1 MMQLVVGQLING
13 VIIGSLY
20 GIIALAVS
28 LTSGIT
34 GIVNFALGVFMMVGA
49 YLTWH
54 LNANFGV
61 AFPLAAAFASA
72 AVAVL
77 GLVADVLLF
86 RHTRNNLINGLI
98 VSIGLTSV
106 LIAGVSLIWTTTPQN
121 MDPFVSGVFSI
132 GGVVVP
138 KMKVLMCVILVS
150 LFVMTYYALTKTW
163 AGRAAYAYSQNPEA
177 AELMGVATVRLQVGV
192 ATFGAALCGVAGA
205 MYATLYSLSPEI
217 GALYI
222 LKGIEAALL
231 VGVGSI
237 LGALIGGI
245 MIGIAEGVGSI
256 FLPLAFNDAYGL
268 VMLVLVLLFRP
279 AGLFGG
285 R

>member
-1 MMQLVVGQLING
+1 MTQLVVGQLING

-34 GIVNFALGVFMMVGA
+34 GIVNFVLGVFMMVGA

-54 LNANFGV
+54 LNENFGL
-61 AFPLAAAFASA
+61 AFPVAALAATAS
-72 AVAVL
+72 VAVL
-77 GLVADVLLF
+77 GLIADVLLF

-106 LIAGVSLIWTTTPQN
+106 LIAAVSLIWTTTPQN
-121 MDPFVSGVFSI
+121 MKPFVSGVFNV
-132 GGVVVP
+132 GGVVIP
-138 KMKVLMCVILVS
+138 KMKILMCVILVS
-150 LFVMTYYALTKTW
+150 LFLLTYVALSKTW

-177 AELMGVATVRLQVGV
+177 AELMGVQTVRLQIGV

-217 GALYI
+217 GGLYM

-231 VGVGSI
+231 AGIGTI
-237 LGALIGGI
+237 LGALLGGI
-245 MIGIAEGVGSI
+245 MIGVAEGVGSI
-256 FLPLAFNDAYGL
+256 FMPLAFNDAYGL
-268 VMLVLVLLFRP
+268 IMLVLVLLFRP

-285 R
+285 K

>member
-1 MMQLVVGQLING
+1 MTQLIIGQLING
-13 VIIGSLY
+13 IIVGSLY

-49 YLTWH
+49 YVTWF
-54 LNANFGV
+54 LSESFGL
-61 AFPLAAAFASA
+61 AFPIAAALATVT
-72 AVAVL
+72 VAVI

-98 VSIGLTSV
+98 VSIGLISV
-106 LIAGVSLIWTTTPQN
+106 LVATVLLIWTTTPQN
-121 MDPFVSGVFSI
+121 MQPFVSGVFRI
-132 GGVVVP
+132 GDVIVP
-138 KMKVLMCVILVS
+138 KMKLLMCLILTALIV
-150 LFVMTYYALTKTW
+150 LTYIGLTRTW

-177 AELMGVATVRLQVGV
+177 AELMGVPTARLQLGV

-205 MYATLYSLSPEI
+205 MYATLYSITPEI
-217 GALYI
+217 GSLYM
-222 LKGIEAALL
+222 LKGVEAALL
-231 VGVGSI
+231 AGIGTI
-237 LGALIGGI
+237 LGALVGGI
-245 MIGIAEGVGSI
+245 MIGVAEGVGSL

-268 VMLVLVLLFRP
+268 IMLVLVLLFRP